1 MGQDGRDEDLEDVIE
16 RIQMAGRVG
25 FAVMTWNFTALRA
38 SEGYAAQEGVG
49 RGGAHLRDF
58 DHARIRDLPP
68 LDDEAI
74 GLASSD
80 LVGEV
85 ALVNV
90 FASWCLPCRV
100 EHPLLM
106 ELAVTGKVALHG
118 VNYKDKTEDARA
130 WLDELGDPFLRIGA
144 DRDGRV
150 GIDLGVYGVPET
162 FVVDRT
168 GRIRYKHV
176 GPISQSDLE
185 KYLLPLVEKLR
196 Q

>member
-1 MGQDGRDEDLEDVIE
+1 MNLRGLFYLLPVIVFGVLCAFLL
-16 RIQMAGRVG
+16 RGLSLDPSTVP
-25 FAVMTWNFTALRA
+25 TALA
-38 SEGYAAQEGVG
+38 DKQVPV
-49 RGGAHLRDF
+49 F
-58 DHARIRDLPP
+58 DLPP
-68 LDDEAI
+68 LDSQTK

-100 EHPLLM
+100 EHPFLM
-106 ELAVTGKVALHG
+106 ELADNGAFALHG
-118 VNYKDKTEDARA
+118 VNYKDKPEDARA

-144 DRDGRV
+144 DQDGRA

-162 FVVDRT
+162 FVIDRA

-176 GPISQSDLE
+176 GPITQSDLE
-185 KYLLPLVEKLR
+185 KYLLPLIKKLSR
-196 Q
+196 

>member
-1 MGQDGRDEDLEDVIE
+1 MNSRRLFFLLPVIVFGVLCAFFL
-16 RIQMAGRVG
+16 RGWSLDPSTVP
-25 FAVMTWNFTALRA
+25 TALA
-38 SEGYAAQEGVG
+38 DKPVP
-49 RGGAHLRDF
+49 F
-58 DHARIRDLPP
+58 FDLPP

-118 VNYKDKTEDARA
+118 VNYKDKPEDARA
-130 WLDELGDPFLRIGA
+130 WLDELGDPFLGIGA

-162 FVVDRT
+162 FIVDRT